1 MTDHLPEGKLPDSI
15 ASIIED
21 MPLVISK
28 ISAGQ
33 LMNLAREEG
42 YSCSLDEDGDLLWKM
57 DGYTTYLFISKSGRI
72 ITFQTGFQCGD
83 EDEAALLQRINQWHR
98 GIRFA
103 RTYYEKRPEN
113 ADLLK
118 LELDIDLTGG
128 VTKERLI
135 DFLITCRDM
144 FGKWRAE
151 VLDRLS
157 IFCCKKKVSLLL
169 RRLAFLSGTRPHDAG
184 AVHSG

>member
-33 LMNLAREEG
+33 LMNLALEEG

-98 GIRFA
+98 CIRFA

-151 VLDRLS
+151 VLD
-157 IFCCKKKVSLLL
+157 
-169 RRLAFLSGTRPHDAG
+169 
-184 AVHSG
+184 

>member
-33 LMNLAREEG
+33 LMNLALEEG
-42 YSCSLDEDGDLLWKM
+42 YSCS
-57 DGYTTYLFISKSGRI
+57 ISKSGRI

-98 GIRFA
+98 CIRFA

-151 VLDRLS
+151 VLD
-157 IFCCKKKVSLLL
+157 
-169 RRLAFLSGTRPHDAG
+169 
-184 AVHSG
+184 